1 MEIKK
6 LNIIITLG
14 FIAIIGILIAQ
25 LLWTRQAYN
34 LEDKKFNQTVNI
46 ALLEVVEKLS
56 GGKAA
61 FNESPVQNI
70 SNDYYVVNLNNEF
83 HPAVLEHY
91 LKTEFN
97 HFQINT
103 DYVYALYNCHSDKMI
118 YGKYVLKNQEDS
130 ENRIIKFPKHKNL
143 VYYFSI
149 RFPEKTTYLIS
160 SLRFWYLLTF
170 ALIIILLVYVYSI
183 YTIIQQKKFS
193 ELQRDFI
200 NNMTHEFKTPLS
212 SILLASEALTNQDTI
227 KVNPKLQTYTSII
240 TDQSH
245 KLNNHI
251 EKILNI
257 ARNDASG
264 LSLKL
269 QKIVLLPFIQE
280 ITNTVKQK
288 NDNISIQIEVE
299 HTIAVLADEFH
310 FANVIYNILDNSI
323 KYCKTEPSIIIS
335 SFKDSKGLYLK
346 FKDNGM
352 GIPSKNIPYIF
363 DKFYRVNTKKSDE
376 INGFG
381 LGLFYVKKVVQQ
393 HNWKISVENNTD
405 TGIIITLFLPFK
417 KTTICKSW
425 KNLKS
430 YTQKM
435 IKR

>member
-14 FIAIIGILIAQ
+14 LIAIVGILIAQ

-46 ALLEVVEKLS
+46 ALLEVVDKLS
-56 GGKAA
+56 GGKTS

-70 SNDYYVVNLNNEF
+70 SNDYYVVNINNEF

-91 LKTEFN
+91 LRTEFTRL
-97 HFQINT
+97 QINT

-118 YGKYVLKNQEDS
+118 YGKYISTHQES
-130 ENRIIKFPKHKNL
+130 PNNKIIKFPKHKNL

-149 RFPEKTTYLIS
+149 RFPDKTTYLIS

-212 SILLASEALTNQDTI
+212 SIILASEALKKQEII
-227 KVNPKLQTYTSII
+227 KENPKLQTYISII
-240 TDQSH
+240 TDQSY

-251 EKILNI
+251 GKILNI
-257 ARNDASG
+257 AKNDASG
-264 LSLKL
+264 LSLKP
-269 QKIVLLPFIQE
+269 QRIVLLPFIQE
-280 ITNTVKQK
+280 IVDTIKQK
-288 NDNISIQIEVE
+288 NENISVE
-299 HTIAVLADEFH
+299 INIDSTISIIADEFH
-310 FANVIYNILDNSI
+310 FTNIIYNILDNSI
-323 KYCKTEPSIIIS
+323 KYCEIKPEIIIS
-335 SFKDSKGLYLK
+335 SFKDVKGLYLK
-346 FKDNGM
+346 FKDNGI
-352 GIPSKNIPYIF
+352 GIPAKNTPHIF
-363 DKFYRVNTKKSDE
+363 DKFYRINTKKSDE
-376 INGFG
+376 VNGFG

-405 TGIIITLFLPFK
+405 KGITVTLFLPF
-417 KTTICKSW
+417 
-425 KNLKS
+425 
-430 YTQKM
+430 QK
-435 IKR
+435 

>member
-14 FIAIIGILIAQ
+14 FVAIIGILIAQ

-56 GGKAA
+56 GGKTS
-61 FNESPVQNI
+61 FTENPVQNI
-70 SNDYYVVNLNNEF
+70 SNDYYVVNVNNDF
-83 HPAVLEHY
+83 HPTVLEHY
-91 LKTEFN
+91 LKTEFTR
-97 HFQINT
+97 FQINT
-103 DYVYALYNCHSDKMI
+103 NYVYALYNCRSDRMI
-118 YGKYVLKNQEDS
+118 YGKYISTHQKNT
-130 ENRIIKFPKHKNL
+130 NNKVIKFPKHENL

-149 RFPEKTTYLIS
+149 RFPDKATYLIS

-212 SILLASEALTNQDTI
+212 SILLASEALTKQELI
-227 KVNPKLQTYTSII
+227 RENPKLKTYTSII
-240 TDQSH
+240 TDQSY

-257 ARNDASG
+257 AKNDASG

-269 QKIVLLPFIQE
+269 QRIVLLPFITE
-280 ITNTVKQK
+280 IKDTIIQK
-288 NDNISIQIEVE
+288 NEDLTIRIEIENTTSII
-299 HTIAVLADEFH
+299 ADEFH
-310 FANVIYNILDNSI
+310 FTNIVYNLLDNSI
-323 KYCKTEPSIIIS
+323 KYCDTTPNILIS
-335 SFKDSKGLYLK
+335 ASKDSKGLYLK
-346 FKDNGM
+346 FKDNGI
-352 GIPSKNIPYIF
+352 GIPPKNIPHIF
-363 DKFYRVNTKKSDE
+363 DKFYRINTPKSDE
-376 INGFG
+376 VNGFG

-393 HNWKISVENNTD
+393 HNWKISVENNPD
-405 TGIIITLFLPFK
+405 KGITITLFLPF
-417 KTTICKSW
+417 
-425 KNLKS
+425 
-430 YTQKM
+430 
-435 IKR
+435 

>member
-1 MEIKK
+1 MEIKR

-14 FIAIIGILIAQ
+14 FVAIIGILITQ

-34 LEDKKFNQTVNI
+34 LEDQKFNQKVNI

-56 GGKAA
+56 GGKTSFAE
-61 FNESPVQNI
+61 NPVQNI
-70 SNDYYVVNLNNEF
+70 SNDYYVVNINNEF

-91 LKTEFN
+91 LKTEFTR
-97 HFQINT
+97 FQINT
-103 DYVYALYNCHSDKMI
+103 NYVYALYNCHSDKMM
-118 YGKYVLKNQEDS
+118 YGKFISKNQEPP
-130 ENRIIKFPKHKNL
+130 NYKVIQFPKHKNL

-149 RFPEKTTYLIS
+149 RFPDKTTYLIS

-212 SILLASEALTNQDTI
+212 SILLASEALTKQDQV
-227 KVNPKLQTYTSII
+227 KRDPKLQTYTSII

-257 ARNDASG
+257 AKNDASG
-264 LSLKL
+264 LSLKP
-269 QKIVLLPFIQE
+269 QRIVLLPFIQE
-280 ITNTVKQK
+280 IVDNVKQK
-288 NDNISIQIEVE
+288 NENLSIEINIDDSISII
-299 HTIAVLADEFH
+299 ADEFH
-310 FANVIYNILDNSI
+310 FSNIIYNILDNSI
-323 KYCKTEPSIIIS
+323 KYCETDPVITIS

-346 FKDNGM
+346 FKDNGI
-352 GIPSKNIPYIF
+352 GIPVKNIPHIF

-376 INGFG
+376 VNGFG
-381 LGLFYVKKVVQQ
+381 LGLFYVKKIVQQ
-393 HNWKISVENNTD
+393 HNWKISVENNSD
-405 TGIIITLFLPFK
+405 KGITTTLFLPF
-417 KTTICKSW
+417 
-425 KNLKS
+425 
-430 YTQKM
+430 
-435 IKR
+435 

>member
-14 FIAIIGILIAQ
+14 FVAIIGILIAQ

-34 LEDKKFNQTVNI
+34 IEDEKFNQTVNI

-56 GGKAA
+56 GGKTS
-61 FNESPVQNI
+61 FSESPVQNI
-70 SNDYYVVNLNNEF
+70 SNDYYVVNINNDF

-91 LKTEFN
+91 LRTEFTRL
-97 HFQINT
+97 QINT
-103 DYVYALYNCHSDKMI
+103 DYVYALYNCRSDQMM
-118 YGKYVLKNQEDS
+118 YGKYISTHQES
-130 ENRIIKFPKHKNL
+130 PNTKMIKFPKHKNL

-149 RFPEKTTYLIS
+149 RFPDKTTYLIS
-160 SLRFWYLLTF
+160 SLRFWYILTF

-212 SILLASEALTNQDTI
+212 SILLASEALTKQELI
-227 KVNPKLQTYTSII
+227 KENPKLQTYTSII
-240 TDQSH
+240 TDQGY

-257 ARNDASG
+257 AKNDASG
-264 LSLKL
+264 LSLKP
-269 QKIVLLPFIQE
+269 QKIVLLPFIVE
-280 ITNTVKQK
+280 IVDTIKQK
-288 NDNISIQIEVE
+288 NENLSVQIEIDNN
-299 HTIAVLADEFH
+299 TSIIADEFH
-310 FANVIYNILDNSI
+310 FTNIIYNILDNSI
-323 KYCKTEPSIIIS
+323 KYCETKPNIIIS

-352 GIPSKNIPYIF
+352 GIPSKNITHIF

-376 INGFG
+376 VNGFG
-381 LGLFYVKKVVQQ
+381 LGLFYVKKIVQQ

-405 TGIIITLFLPFK
+405 EGITITLFLP
-417 KTTICKSW
+417 S
-425 KNLKS
+425 
-430 YTQKM
+430 
-435 IKR
+435 